1 MKEHALKAQPEAK
14 QALRKFSEAK
24 VARERAD
31 KAREAL
37 TSAKRESAD
46 AMDRAL
52 AKAREAHALSLHQRD
67 QAILGHSS
75 SSFPQALPAPVLPIA
90 SPAAPTTSAPTQ
102 VPGRAGQ
109 MGKRAAEAEEDA
121 EEAELE
127 LGSAG
132 SQARPLGQGG

>member
-1 MKEHALKAQPEAK
+1 MEAANQAAGARSLK
-14 QALRKFSEAK
+14 ALRKFEDDSKA
-24 VARERAD
+24 RAD
-31 KAREAL
+31 TVAL
-37 TSAKRESAD
+37 SA
-46 AMDRAL
+46 AL

-127 LGSAG
+127 LEAV
-132 SQARPLGQGG
+132 QARLRAVQARKRARLAKEAEE